1 MRFLNLREVKGLVDD
16 LLTCGTAEYMSSDNR
31 PMLFSQFYVTVY
43 DDMFLISMPIRV
55 LALIKLRFFCGRED
69 TSFVFPISLVGKFS
83 ISRLV
88 WLNASSQMS

>member
-16 LLTCGTAEYMSSDNR
+16 LLMCGTAEYVSSDNR

-55 LALIKLRFFCGRED
+55 LALIKLRFFLRERGYFLCV
-69 TSFVFPISLVGKFS
+69 SHIPCWKV
-83 ISRLV
+83 
-88 WLNASSQMS
+88 